1 MWKRKLCL
9 ATSGQFARPVE
20 EQIRL
25 FAATGF
31 EGFFTGW
38 TPDEDI
44 AHYAAIARAENM
56 LYQSIHAPFTRMAEM
71 WQDGER
77 GDGALA
83 ELIDCLRVCAD
94 NAVPVMVAH
103 AFIGFKDHAPT
114 EIGVERFVRL
124 ARAAERLGVRLAVEN
139 TEGEE
144 YLAAVMDAC
153 RDIPA
158 VGFCW
163 DTGHEMC
170 YNHSR
175 DMTALYGDRL
185 IATHLNDNLGIRDFS
200 GEITYIDDLHLLP
213 FDGIADWDGIARRLN
228 RCGFSGPLTFE
239 LNTLSKPNRHEN
251 DGYTALPLEQYL
263 ALAYGRACRVATLVE
278 RRAADVR

>member
-9 ATSGQFARPVE
+9 ATSGQFARPVD

-25 FAATGF
+25 FAAAGF

-44 AHYAAIARAENM
+44 ARYAATARAENM

-71 WQDGER
+71 WRGDES

-83 ELIDCLRVCAD
+83 ELIACLRVCAD
-94 NAVPVMVAH
+94 NAVPIMVAH
-103 AFIGFKDHAPT
+103 AFIGFKEHAPT

-124 ARAAERLGVRLAVEN
+124 AREAETLGVRLAVEN

-163 DTGHEMC
+163 DTGHELC

-185 IATHLNDNLGIRDFS
+185 IATHLNDNLGIRDFG

-213 FDGIADWDGIARRLN
+213 FDGIGDWDGIARRLN
-228 RCGFSGPLTFE
+228 ECGFSGPLTFE

-251 DGYTALPLEQYL
+251 DGYAALPLEQYL

-278 RRAADVR
+278 RRAAGAR

>member
-83 ELIDCLRVCAD
+83 ELI
-94 NAVPVMVAH
+94 
-103 AFIGFKDHAPT
+103 
-114 EIGVERFVRL
+114 
-124 ARAAERLGVRLAVEN
+124 EN
-139 TEGEE
+139 LDE
-144 YLAAVMDAC
+144 
-153 RDIPA
+153 
-158 VGFCW
+158 
-163 DTGHEMC
+163 
-170 YNHSR
+170 
-175 DMTALYGDRL
+175 
-185 IATHLNDNLGIRDFS
+185 
-200 GEITYIDDLHLLP
+200 
-213 FDGIADWDGIARRLN
+213 
-228 RCGFSGPLTFE
+228 
-239 LNTLSKPNRHEN
+239 
-251 DGYTALPLEQYL
+251 
-263 ALAYGRACRVATLVE
+263 
-278 RRAADVR
+278 

>member
-114 EIGVERFVRL
+114 EIGVEQPAVKS
-124 ARAAERLGVRLAVEN
+124 ARAG
-139 TEGEE
+139 T
-144 YLAAVMDAC
+144 
-153 RDIPA
+153 
-158 VGFCW
+158 
-163 DTGHEMC
+163 T
-170 YNHSR
+170 SR
-175 DMTALYGDRL
+175 PT
-185 IATHLNDNLGIRDFS
+185 
-200 GEITYIDDLHLLP
+200 
-213 FDGIADWDGIARRLN
+213 ARRPFSAAAYNKKPIPDN
-228 RCGFSGPLTFE
+228 RYRFFVQHP
-239 LNTLSKPNRHEN
+239 
-251 DGYTALPLEQYL
+251 
-263 ALAYGRACRVATLVE
+263 
-278 RRAADVR
+278 